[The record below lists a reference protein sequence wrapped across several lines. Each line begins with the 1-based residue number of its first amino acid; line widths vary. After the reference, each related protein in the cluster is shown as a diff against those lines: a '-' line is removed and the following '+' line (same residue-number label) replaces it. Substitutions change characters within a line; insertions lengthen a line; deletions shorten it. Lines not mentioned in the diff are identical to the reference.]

1 MSDAQTALTALNDL
15 VKTPA
20 FDQGKVPVPLKALGH
35 LAAALGYEERGQ
47 RAEAE
52 FYLGL
57 ALAELPYDMVAP
69 ASVTGRMLRS
79 IYQIAAGT
87 APRNGGN
94 RI

>member
-1 MSDAQTALTALNDL
+1 MSDAQTALTAL

-57 ALAELPYDMVAP
+57 ALADLPYDLVAP
-69 ASVTGRMLRS
+69 ASVTGRLLHL
-79 IYQIAAGT
+79 IHQIAAGT
-87 APRNGGN
+87 AQKK
-94 RI
+94 

>member
-1 MSDAQTALTALNDL
+1 MSDAQTALTAL

-57 ALAELPYDMVAP
+57 ALADLPYDLVAP
-69 ASVTGRMLRS
+69 ASVTGRLLHL
-79 IYQIAAGT
+79 IHQIVENL
-87 APRNGGN
+87 PDN
-94 RI
+94 